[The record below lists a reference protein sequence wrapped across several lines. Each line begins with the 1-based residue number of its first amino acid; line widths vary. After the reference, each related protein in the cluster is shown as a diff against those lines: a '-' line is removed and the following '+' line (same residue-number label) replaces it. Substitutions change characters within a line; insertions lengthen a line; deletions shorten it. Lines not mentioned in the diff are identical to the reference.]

1 MSEETLPKYKNPRW
15 VDKENRRIWCEIL
28 VNDKYHQCNINVGN
42 PSEGLIN
49 KDYDALLEL
58 YSEEEIDQNTELFD
72 KEGEENQKRA
82 EEAREVHINRVKQ
95 ETLFEMK
102 LEAFEIETIKN
113 SKNKELKKCIR
124 KAKTLI
130 EVQAYSTMILQEEFN
145 SNEHIG

>member
-1 MSEETLPKYKNPRW
+1 MNEETLPQYKNPRW

-28 VNDKYHQCNINVGN
+28 VNGKYRPCNINVGN
-42 PSEGLIN
+42 PSEGLVN
-49 KDYDALLEL
+49 KDCGHLSAVIYLKVPEGMDEFF
-58 YSEEEIDQNTELFD
+58 E
-72 KEGEENQKRA
+72 KEGEENQKKA

>member
-1 MSEETLPKYKNPRW
+1 MNEETLPQYKNPRW

-28 VNDKYHQCNINVGN
+28 VNGKYRPCNINVGN
-42 PSEGLIN
+42 PSEGLVN

-58 YSEEEIDQNTELFD
+58 YSEEEIDNNTELFE
-72 KEGEENQKRA
+72 KEGEEILKKA

-102 LEAFEIETIKN
+102 LEAFEIEAIKN